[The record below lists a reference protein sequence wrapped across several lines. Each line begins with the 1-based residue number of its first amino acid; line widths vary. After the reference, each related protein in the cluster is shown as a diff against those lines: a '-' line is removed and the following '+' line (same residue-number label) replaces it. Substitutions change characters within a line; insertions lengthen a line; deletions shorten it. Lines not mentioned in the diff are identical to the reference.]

1 VGKVLPVGNPPDLDA
16 LGVAI
21 EALGSGLPVA
31 VPTDT
36 VYALAVDP
44 FRPGAS
50 ERLFTIKRRS
60 REIDLSVMV
69 GSLEQA
75 LELVTALPEAARR
88 LMERF
93 WPGPLTLVL
102 PRRPG
107 LEADL
112 GDDELTVG
120 VRMPSHPVPL
130 ALCRYVGPLGVGTAG
145 LQGAAE
151 LVTADEVASV
161 FGDGVAVVLDGGR
174 CAGLPATVV
183 DATGEDPHLIREGR
197 LPWSDILAALAGGSA
212 GPSGSEG

>member
-1 VGKVLPVGNPPDLDA
+1 VKVIPVGDTLDPATTELVLDA
-16 LGVAI
+16 LDA
-21 EALGSGLPVA
+21 GLPVA
-31 VPTDT
+31 IPTDT

-44 FRPGAS
+44 FVVGAS

-60 REIDLSVMV
+60 REIDLPVLV

-75 LELVTALPEAARR
+75 LELVTALPEAALR
-88 LMERF
+88 LMEQF

-102 PRRPG
+102 PRRPD

-120 VRMPSHPVPL
+120 VRMPSHHVPL
-130 ALCRYVGPLGVGTAG
+130 ELCRHVGPLGVGTAG
-145 LQGAAE
+145 LQGEAE
-151 LVTADEVASV
+151 LMTADEVAAT
-161 FGDGVAVVLDGGR
+161 FGDAVAVVLDGGR

-197 LPWSDILAALAGGSA
+197 LPWSEIQAALL
-212 GPSGSEG
+212 

>member
-1 VGKVLPVGNPPDLDA
+1 MSKILPVGNPPDLDA
-16 LGVAI
+16 L
-21 EALGSGLPVA
+21 EAAVDALSSGLPVG
-31 VPTDT
+31 VPTDA

-60 REIDLSVMV
+60 REIDLPVLV

-145 LQGAAE
+145 IQGGAE
-151 LVTADEVASV
+151 LVTADEVSST
-161 FGDGVAVVLDGGR
+161 FGDGVAIVLDGGR

-197 LPWSDILAALAGGSA
+197 LPWSEILTALDLGGD
-212 GPSGSEG
+212 GP

>member
-1 VGKVLPVGNPPDLDA
+1 MSKVLPAGNPPDLDA
-16 LGVAI
+16 LEAAI
-21 EALGSGLPVA
+21 DVLGQGLPVGI
-31 VPTDT
+31 PTDT

-50 ERLFTIKRRS
+50 ERLFTVKRRS
-60 REIDLSVMV
+60 RELDLPVLV

-75 LELVTALPEAARR
+75 LELVTALPEPARK

-120 VRMPSHPVPL
+120 VRMPSHPIPL
-130 ALCRYVGPLGVGTAG
+130 ALCRFVGPLGVGTAG

-151 LVTADEVASV
+151 LMTAEEVAST
-161 FGDGVAVVLDGGR
+161 FGDGVPVVLDGGR
-174 CAGLPATVV
+174 CAGPPATVV
-183 DATGEDPHLIREGR
+183 DATGEDPHLIREGG
-197 LPWSDILAALAGGSA
+197 LPWPDVLAALD
-212 GPSGSEG
+212 